1 MGAPRKPALVRHLE
15 GNRSRTPIPTE
26 IIARGRPE
34 CPARL
39 TEDERELWLSIVES
53 LPFGLLTAADNNTLE
68 RMAVAWA
75 RWRTC
80 QTDINTRGLFVKVY
94 GCKAM
99 RPNPHLGMQRE
110 AAMEMHRASSELGL
124 SPVARTRLT
133 TDGKVDADPLELLLD
148 GRRDG
153 AYYAPAPPRRIK
165 HEEE

>member
-1 MGAPRKPALVRHLE
+1 MARPRKPALVRELE

-26 IIARGRPE
+26 IVARGRPD
-34 CPARL
+34 CPTRL
-39 TEDERELWLSIVES
+39 TEDERELWLSVVES

-75 RWRTC
+75 RWRKC
-80 QTDINTRGLFVKVY
+80 QDDINKRGLFVRVY
-94 GCKAM
+94 GSRAL
-99 RPNPHLGMQRE
+99 RQNPNLDVQKQ

-133 TDGKVDADPLELLLD
+133 ADGKVDADPLELLLD